1 MSDTQPQQ
9 TASTISSALTFY
21 KRLNRLFRSGPAIRR
36 KVKGQDYRNFYDT
49 EVMKGAMGYYG
60 PSAFRRES
68 SPFSSMGAYGIL
80 DRQSRAAEFAEMDAR
95 CAEVSTALNIYAD
108 ESCASDETGQMFHV
122 YSPNPEI
129 HKALEELFYDV
140 VDIEFNGR
148 RMMRNLVKN
157 GDYFCYVEVVPNYGV
172 INVEP
177 LPVNEVEREEG
188 YDKNDPYAT
197 RFRLLTRGGKYLEN
211 WQILHMRILGSD
223 MFLPYG
229 MSLLESARRPWRMLT
244 MIEDSMLLYRL
255 VRSPERRVFYVDVSA
270 IAPNDIPSYMEGV
283 KEAMRGTSVIEQEE
297 GKQDFRYNPFSALD
311 DYFMPVRQNTN
322 TKIESLAGAVN
333 NTAVEDVQYILNKL
347 IAALMVPRA
356 YLTYDEAISSKST
369 LAQEDIRFSRTIAT
383 LQKIMVAELNKL
395 AMIHLFALGFSGE
408 DLINFELGFSNPST
422 VAVQQKLALM
432 TARIELAGKAW
443 ELGKETGMLS
453 IPMIQKEILGLR
465 PDQINAIWNEAKV
478 DQTRVAELAAIA
490 EAPKFDSSEDSNID
504 IFDKSNYEVP
514 GSPFKPNPDDVA
526 DVEQANV
533 QMQQMRDAEKTAMRQ
548 AERGM
553 LNKANNTGGKPSQ
566 GGAPIRAN
574 YTPGLDAASRRISR
588 RNPFGGAKALNM
600 PDFQS
605 MLSPITRRARDSVYD
620 APSSKTLLEA
630 REILTELV
638 RPIPHAM
645 NRTTRSALSKLKE
658 HLNRTLKEQEQA
670 VKESVVGT
678 VVVEEQDEIVLLE
691 SSILGSPSEP
701 DDETPEVPG
710 NLLLENS

>member
-1 MSDTQPQQ
+1 MSDTPP
-9 TASTISSALTFY
+9 ASAISNALTFY

-122 YSPNPEI
+122 YSPNAEI
-129 HKALEELFYDV
+129 QKALEELFYDV

-283 KEAMRGTSVIEQEE
+283 KEAMRGSSVIEHEE

-333 NTAVEDVQYILNKL
+333 NTAVDDVQYILNKL

-408 DLINFELGFSNPST
+408 DLIDFELGFSNPST
-422 VAVQQKLALM
+422 VAVQQKLALL
-432 TARIELAGKAW
+432 TARIEVAGKAW
-443 ELGKETGMLS
+443 ELGKETGMVS
-453 IPMIQKEILGLR
+453 IPHIQREILGFR
-465 PDQINAIWNEAKV
+465 PDQINTNWIEAKI

-490 EAPKFDSSEDSNID
+490 ENPKFDKSEDSNID

-514 GSPFKPNPDDVA
+514 GSPFRPNPDAVA
-526 DVEQANV
+526 DVEKANV
-533 QMQQMRDAEKTAMRQ
+533 EMQQMRDAEKAAIRQ
-548 AERGM
+548 AERG
-553 LNKANNTGGKPSQ
+553 AVNTSNGVGGKPSAA
-566 GGAPIRAN
+566 GAPIRAN
-574 YTPGLDAASRRISR
+574 YTPALDAAARRISR
-588 RNPFGGAKALNM
+588 RNPFGGAGALHM

-620 APSSKTLLEA
+620 VPSSKTLLEA
-630 REILTELV
+630 SEMLTEQV

-645 NRTTRSALSKLKE
+645 NRGVRSSLVRLKE
-658 HLNRTLKEQEQA
+658 HMNKTLKASIAE
-670 VKESVVGT
+670 VKNDQT
-678 VVVEEQDEIVLLE
+678 VLKPEEDEVLLLE
-691 SSILGSPSEP
+691 STLQDGKPDEESAGDDDSNILI
-701 DDETPEVPG
+701 
-710 NLLLENS
+710 LENS

>member
-1 MSDTQPQQ
+1 MSDTQQQ

-465 PDQINAIWNEAKV
+465 PDQINTIWNEAKI

-490 EAPKFDSSEDSNID
+490 ESPKFDSSEDSNID

-526 DVEQANV
+526 GVEQVNV
-533 QMQQMRDAEKTAMRQ
+533 QMQQMRDAEKTLMRQ
-548 AERGM
+548 AERGV
-553 LNKANNTGGKPSQ
+553 LNKANNGDGNPSNR
-566 GGAPIRAN
+566 GTPIRAN

-588 RNPFGGAKALNM
+588 RNPFGGPAALNM

-605 MLSPITRRARDSVYD
+605 MLSPITRRARDSIYD

-630 REILTELV
+630 RELLTELV

-645 NRTTRSALSKLKE
+645 NRSTRSALSKLKE
-658 HLNRTLKEQEQA
+658 HLNRTLKEQEDPRT
-670 VKESVVGT
+670 T
-678 VVVEEQDEIVLLE
+678 VEDLASTDDEIVLLE
-691 SSILGSPSEP
+691 SSILGSTCTENS
-701 DDETPEVPG
+701 EVPS
-710 NLLLENS
+710 NLILENS

>member
-1 MSDTQPQQ
+1 
-9 TASTISSALTFY
+9 
-21 KRLNRLFRSGPAIRR
+21 
-36 KVKGQDYRNFYDT
+36 
-49 EVMKGAMGYYG
+49 MKGAMGYYG

-95 CAEVSTALNIYAD
+95 CAEVSTALNVYAD

-122 YSPNPEI
+122 YSDNPEI
-129 HKALEELFYDV
+129 HKALGELFYDV

-157 GDYFCYVEVVPNYGV
+157 GDYFCYVEVVPNFGV

-283 KEAMRGTSVIEQEE
+283 KEAMRGTSVIEHEE

-311 DYFMPVRQNTN
+311 DYFMPVRQNTG
-322 TKIESLAGAVN
+322 TKIESLAGASD
-333 NTAVEDVQYILNKL
+333 NTAVDDVQYILNKL

-443 ELGKETGMLS
+443 ELGKETGMVS
-453 IPMIQKEILGLR
+453 IPYIQKEILGFR
-465 PDQINAIWNEAKV
+465 PDQMNNIWQEAKI
-478 DQTRVAELAAIA
+478 DQTRVAELSAIA
-490 EAPKFDSSEDSNID
+490 EDPKFDNSEDSNID

-514 GSPFKPNPDDVA
+514 GSPFAPDPEAVA
-526 DVEQANV
+526 DVEKANV
-533 QMQQMRDAEKTAMRQ
+533 QMQQMRDNEKAAIRQ
-548 AERGM
+548 AERGQI
-553 LNKANNTGGKPSQ
+553 NGVNNSGGKPT
-566 GGAPIRAN
+566 GNIAPIRTN
-574 YTPGLDAASRRISR
+574 YTPGLDAAARRISR
-588 RNPFGGAKALNM
+588 RNPFGGKGALNM

-605 MLSPITRRARDSVYD
+605 MLSPLTRRARDSVYD
-620 APSSKTLLEA
+620 VPTGRALLEA
-630 REILTELV
+630 SELLTEQV
-638 RPIPHAM
+638 RPIPGSM
-645 NRTTRSALSKLKE
+645 NRGVRSALTRLKE
-658 HLNRTLKEQEQA
+658 HLNRT
-670 VKESVVGT
+670 VKESAAQAAQAELPR
-678 VVVEEQDEIVLLE
+678 EEDEIVLLE
-691 SSILGSPSEP
+691 QSIIGSQQPAE
-701 DDETPEVPG
+701 ETQET
-710 NLLLENS
+710 NILLTENS

>member
-1 MSDTQPQQ
+1 MSDTQQQ

-465 PDQINAIWNEAKV
+465 PDQINTIWNEAKI

-490 EAPKFDSSEDSNID
+490 ESPKFDSSEDSNID

-526 DVEQANV
+526 GVEQVNL
-533 QMQQMRDAEKTAMRQ
+533 QMQQMRDAEKTLMRQ
-548 AERGM
+548 AERGV
-553 LNKANNTGGKPSQ
+553 LNKANNSGGNPSNR
-566 GGAPIRAN
+566 GTPIRAN

-588 RNPFGGAKALNM
+588 RNPFGGPAALNM

-605 MLSPITRRARDSVYD
+605 MLSPITRRARDSIYD

-630 REILTELV
+630 RELLTELV

-645 NRTTRSALSKLKE
+645 NRSTRSALSKLKE
-658 HLNRTLKEQEQA
+658 HLNRTLKEQEDPRT
-670 VKESVVGT
+670 T
-678 VVVEEQDEIVLLE
+678 VEDLASTDDEIVLLE
-691 SSILGSPSEP
+691 SSILGSTCTENS
-701 DDETPEVPG
+701 EVPS
-710 NLLLENS
+710 NLILENS

>member
-1 MSDTQPQQ
+1 MSDTQQQ

-465 PDQINAIWNEAKV
+465 PDQINTIWNEAKI

-490 EAPKFDSSEDSNID
+490 ESPKFDSSEDSNID

-526 DVEQANV
+526 GVEQVNL
-533 QMQQMRDAEKTAMRQ
+533 QMQQMRDAEKTLMRQ
-548 AERGM
+548 AERGV
-553 LNKANNTGGKPSQ
+553 LNKANNGDGNPSNR
-566 GGAPIRAN
+566 GTPIRAN

-588 RNPFGGAKALNM
+588 RNPFGGPAALNM

-605 MLSPITRRARDSVYD
+605 MLSPITRRARDSIYD

-630 REILTELV
+630 RELLTELV

-645 NRTTRSALSKLKE
+645 NRSTRSALSKLKE
-658 HLNRTLKEQEQA
+658 HLNRTLKEQEDPRT
-670 VKESVVGT
+670 T
-678 VVVEEQDEIVLLE
+678 VEDLASTDDEIVLLE
-691 SSILGSPSEP
+691 SSILGSTCTENS
-701 DDETPEVPG
+701 EVPS
-710 NLLLENS
+710 NLILENS

>member
-1 MSDTQPQQ
+1 
-9 TASTISSALTFY
+9 
-21 KRLNRLFRSGPAIRR
+21 
-36 KVKGQDYRNFYDT
+36 
-49 EVMKGAMGYYG
+49 
-60 PSAFRRES
+60 
-68 SPFSSMGAYGIL
+68 
-80 DRQSRAAEFAEMDAR
+80 
-95 CAEVSTALNIYAD
+95 
-108 ESCASDETGQMFHV
+108 
-122 YSPNPEI
+122 
-129 HKALEELFYDV
+129 
-140 VDIEFNGR
+140 
-148 RMMRNLVKN
+148 
-157 GDYFCYVEVVPNYGV
+157 
-172 INVEP
+172 
-177 LPVNEVEREEG
+177 
-188 YDKNDPYAT
+188 
-197 RFRLLTRGGKYLEN
+197 
-211 WQILHMRILGSD
+211 
-223 MFLPYG
+223 
-229 MSLLESARRPWRMLT
+229 
-244 MIEDSMLLYRL
+244 
-255 VRSPERRVFYVDVSA
+255 
-270 IAPNDIPSYMEGV
+270 MEGV

-443 ELGKETGMLS
+443 ELGKETGMMS

-465 PDQINAIWNEAKV
+465 PDQINTIWNEAKV

-533 QMQQMRDAEKTAMRQ
+533 QMQQMRDAEKVAMRQ

-588 RNPFGGAKALNM
+588 RNPFGGAAALNM

-630 REILTELV
+630 REMLTELV

-658 HLNRTLKEQEQA
+658 HLNRALKEQEQ
-670 VKESVVGT
+670 VSKDHVGGT
-678 VVVEEQDEIVLLE
+678 ITSEEQDEIVLLE
-691 SSILGSPSEP
+691 SSILGSPP
-701 DDETPEVPG
+701 DPDGETPEEPG

>member
-1 MSDTQPQQ
+1 MSESSATSTP
-9 TASTISSALTFY
+9 STIASALTFY

-122 YSPNPEI
+122 YSPNPDI

-157 GDYFCYVEVVPNYGV
+157 GDYFCYIEVVPNYGV

-283 KEAMRGTSVIEQEE
+283 KEAMRGSSVIEQGE

-311 DYFMPVRQNTN
+311 DYFMPVRQNTG

-333 NTAVEDVQYILNKL
+333 NAAVEDVQYILNKL

-432 TARIELAGKAW
+432 TARIELASKAW

-465 PDQINAIWNEAKV
+465 PDQINNIWNEAKD

-490 EAPKFDSSEDSNID
+490 ENPRFDKSEDSNID

-514 GSPFKPNPDDVA
+514 GSPFAPNQGDVA
-526 DVEQANV
+526 DVEKANV
-533 QMQQMRDAEKTAMRQ
+533 EMQQMRDHEKALVRQ
-548 AERGM
+548 AERGA
-553 LNKANNTGGKPSQ
+553 LNKTNNSGGRPE
-566 GGAPIRAN
+566 GNVAPIKTN
-574 YTPGLDAASRRISR
+574 YTPNLDAASRRISR
-588 RNPFGGAKALNM
+588 RNPLGGAKALNM

-620 APSSKTLLEA
+620 APSGKLMLEA
-630 REILTELV
+630 KEILSEHV
-638 RPIPHAM
+638 RPIPYSMHRG
-645 NRTTRSALSKLKE
+645 NRSALMRLKE
-658 HLNRTLKEQEQA
+658 HMNKRLKEEAAQQTSA
-670 VKESVVGT
+670 LPA
-678 VVVEEQDEIVLLE
+678 EEQDEIVLLE
-691 SSILGSPSEP
+691 SEILIDHASLSTEP
-701 DDETPEVPG
+701 DDDKKDII
-710 NLLLENS
+710 LLENS